1 MRILLVRLMGL
12 GDVASILVPAAYL
25 YRERY
30 PEASITA
37 LTYEAGE
44 EIMQLHPEVDDVMAI
59 SKAQW
64 PDDLMS
70 AVQQFMQ
77 LGESIATQ
85 QFDLIVNLDTWFMPC
100 FVTRALRDTG
110 FTIEGNYL
118 NQSVASFLKTAV
130 AREIAQTFFE
140 RPGEY
145 MESSFPRMSMW
156 HRPWWQ
162 KAPET
167 SYPDF
172 YLKTCCDF
180 DHVLR
185 IELPCEPD
193 QALLSEANGKPIV
206 ALSTRGRAGYKH
218 YQHSDE
224 LVSILEGNGIFCWS
238 QFDGSVPM
246 RTTLNRLHA
255 SKLLVTV
262 PTSTQWLGRLAGC
275 PSLMLP
281 GPMSPALLGAEFFAP
296 QRTNCQY
303 CYHEKECPEK
313 RHFECMDSD
322 PKALADQVLTIFG
335 ESQ

>member
-12 GDVASILVPAAYL
+12 GDVASILVPATYI
-25 YRERY
+25 YRQRY

-44 EIMQLHPEVDDVMAI
+44 EVMRLHPEVDDVMAI
-59 SKAQW
+59 RKAQW
-64 PDDLMS
+64 SDDLMP

-77 LGESIATQ
+77 LAESIAAQ

-100 FVTRALRDTG
+100 FMTRALRDTG
-110 FTIEGNYL
+110 FVIEGNYL
-118 NQSVASFLKTAV
+118 NQGVESFLQTALYGEV
-130 AREIAQTFFE
+130 AQSFFE

-145 MESSFPRMSMW
+145 LESTFPLMAMW

-162 KAPET
+162 NAPDT

-180 DHVLR
+180 DHDLC

-193 QALLSEANGKPIV
+193 RALLNEADGRPIV
-206 ALSTRGRAGYKH
+206 ALSTRGRAGYKR

-224 LVSILEGNGIFCWS
+224 LVGILESNGIFCWS
-238 QFDGSVPM
+238 QFDGSVPI
-246 RTTLNRLHA
+246 RITLNRLHA

-275 PSLMLP
+275 PSLVLP
-281 GPMSPALLGAEFFAP
+281 GPMSPALLGAEFYP
-296 QRTNCQY
+296 TQRTDCQY
-303 CYHEKECPEK
+303 CYHEKECPEN
-313 RHFECMDSD
+313 RDFECMDSE
-322 PKALADQVLTIFG
+322 PHRLADQVQEILNG
-335 ESQ
+335 S